1 MIIKVTRVRLK
12 NGKSDFQEWK
22 RENFLA
28 KRDRRVRRLIER
40 IRGTIRKR
48 SIAVELSRTLARRT
62 RGRYV
67 EESYVRIDHVCTW
80 SRDRVA
86 LVFQIHQPC
95 RKMKRIIASPRLCT
109 LLDISV
115 HQPLD
120 SDILMPK
127 GSTRRFRLCTVD
139 TSDYICTRMAVYIRT
154 AFEYAHR
161 IYGQSLSAYLLIIIE
176 GESPYASR
184 DMSVKLDQAISDWS
198 REIIRSPMRY
208 WTEPRGRL

>member
-1 MIIKVTRVRLK
+1 MDHQ
-12 NGKSDFQEWK
+12 NGRPNGMEKWHFLGRK
-22 RENFLA
+22 RENFFA
-28 KRDRRVRRLIER
+28 ERDQRVRRLIER

-67 EESYVRIDHVCTW
+67 EESYVRIDHVRTW

-86 LVFQIHQPC
+86 LVFRIRQPC

-154 AFEYAHR
+154 AFEYAPNM
-161 IYGQSLSAYLLIIIE
+161 YGQSLSEYLLIIIE
-176 GESPYASR
+176 GESPYASH

-198 REIIRSPMRY
+198 REIIRSPMILA
-208 WTEPRGRL
+208 EPRGRS

>member
-1 MIIKVTRVRLK
+1 MTYFQ
-12 NGKSDFQEWK
+12 KSK
-22 RENFLA
+22 RENFFA
-28 KRDRRVRRLIER
+28 ERDRRIRRLIER

-67 EESYVRIDHVCTW
+67 EESYVRIDHVRTW

-86 LVFQIHQPC
+86 LVFRIRQPC

-139 TSDYICTRMAVYIRT
+139 TSDYICTRMAVYTHGFRICTPNIRPIT
-154 AFEYAHR
+154 LRISPHHHR
-161 IYGQSLSAYLLIIIE
+161 RRVSLCFTWYVHEIGSSDLGLI
-176 GESPYASR
+176 SR
-184 DMSVKLDQAISDWS
+184 D
-198 REIIRSPMRY
+198 Y
-208 WTEPRGRL
+208 

>member
-1 MIIKVTRVRLK
+1 M
-12 NGKSDFQEWK
+12 G
-22 RENFLA
+22 
-28 KRDRRVRRLIER
+28 RLIER
-40 IRGTIRKR
+40 IRSTIRKR

-67 EESYVRIDHVCTW
+67 EESYVRIDHVRTW

-86 LVFQIHQPC
+86 LVFRIRQPC

-115 HQPLD
+115 HRPLD

-127 GSTRRFRLCTVD
+127 GFTRRSRLCTVD
-139 TSDYICTRMAVYIRT
+139 TSDYICTRIGVYIRT

-161 IYGQSLSAYLLIIIE
+161 ICTTNHSAYISLSSSKTSLLTLRMICPRNWIKR
-176 GESPYASR
+176 SR
-184 DMSVKLDQAISDWS
+184 IDLA
-198 REIIRSPMRY
+198 
-208 WTEPRGRL
+208 RLLGHRWY